1 MREEEEFELKNEVK
15 VLREEIQDLR
25 MRLSAI
31 KVIVNSVEP
40 ICSEKF
46 KTLLEY
52 CEGCKGED

>member
-31 KVIVNSVEP
+31 KERNEKDIEP
-40 ICSEKF
+40 VF
-46 KTLLEY
+46 LLVPLQVAST
-52 CEGCKGED
+52 CRGFLF